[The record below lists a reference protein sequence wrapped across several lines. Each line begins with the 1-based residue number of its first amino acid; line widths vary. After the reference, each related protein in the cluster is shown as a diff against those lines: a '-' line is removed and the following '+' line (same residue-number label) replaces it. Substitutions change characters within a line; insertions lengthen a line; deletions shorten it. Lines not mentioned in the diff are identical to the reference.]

1 MKRTLIFLA
10 LFLLL
15 ASPAPV
21 MAQGTTP
28 PDSAWGEV
36 VDENGNILYDN
47 LTDLGVV
54 QEPADWMPDVPGF
67 GPMLAEY
74 HAYQTPSGNFV
85 LMPTASTLFFMALN
99 PDASSL
105 GSASV
110 LGNGIGALEMLTAG
124 YLTPDRLGE
133 LGYTNSGDFFQAVI
147 NGQTNIWTAFGDDT
161 ITFLLDL
168 LNRSIIDQSLYTMLL
183 LYTPGQC
190 AQLPGGCPDGASLP
204 PGTGTPPPTSNCSA
218 PTVAKGRILVS
229 AGKTAPNY
237 PLVVGQ
243 DEERRGADAWWEV
256 RVEPTIYTWWTEEP
270 VYETYCA
277 GWHTGDPARD
287 CKTTPSMWYNDGVTK
302 TRQNGYTCESHTQVY
317 PEALRWATP
326 SARLSETSRGWIL
339 NTLSIN
345 YPGAY
350 LHRPDFS
357 WAGNP
362 GAGSLQGNT
371 YVWPFSQTR
380 IQFADPGYF
389 TLAVA
394 GSTTG
399 TPVSDPRGF
408 NLGGGQLDVW
418 LRETTIIR

>member
-47 LTDLGVV
+47 LTDFGVV

-105 GSASV
+105 GSASA

-124 YLTPDRLGE
+124 YLTAEHLAE
-133 LGYTNSGDFFQAVI
+133 IGYTDSGQFFQDVI
-147 NGQTNIWTAFGDDT
+147 NGKTDIWTAFGNDT
-161 ITFLLDL
+161 VRFLLDL
-168 LNRSIIDQSLYTMLL
+168 LERSVIDQSLYTMLL

-190 AQLPGGCPDGASLP
+190 SQLPGGCPDSAWQP
-204 PGTGTPPPTSNCSA
+204 PTPGTPPTSVCSA
-218 PTVAKGRILVS
+218 PTVQKGRISVS

-243 DEERRGADAWWEV
+243 DEEKRGADAWWEV
-256 RVEPTIYTWWTEEP
+256 RVEPTIYTWWTQEP
-270 VYETYCA
+270 VYDRVCSE
-277 GWHTGDPARD
+277 WHTGDPARS
-287 CKTTPSMWYNDGVTK
+287 CKTTPSMWYNNGFTETK
-302 TRQNGYTCESHTQVY
+302 IVGYTCESHTRIY
-317 PEALRWATP
+317 TESIPWATP
-326 SARLSETSRGWIL
+326 SARLSETSRDWIL
-339 NTLSIN
+339 NTLSIH

-350 LHRPDFS
+350 LHRPGFS

-362 GAGSLQGNT
+362 GTGSFQGNT
-371 YVWPFSQTR
+371 YVWPFSQTH

-389 TLAVA
+389 DLAVA

-408 NLGGGQLDVW
+408 NLTGGQLDVW
-418 LRETTIIR
+418 LLETTIIR